1 MGVDFRGRL
10 RWTYALTTTTGGIL
24 KGRGKRGQQTGL
36 KSSTTL
42 GQWRNH
48 SLINYSIFRY
58 PKGRKEVEDG
68 VGIWA
73 APLME
78 SDGLHRSGTISLTR
92 PAALLFLS
100 SIISIWQGSMPF
112 FFFLY
117 FPVGWFFFFF
127 FVYSNNKGIIFAAF
141 NNNESLLKGF
151 ERRMSWTEVGS
162 GFNLWS
168 WNEYRPE

>member
-1 MGVDFRGRL
+1 
-10 RWTYALTTTTGGIL
+10 
-24 KGRGKRGQQTGL
+24 
-36 KSSTTL
+36 
-42 GQWRNH
+42 
-48 SLINYSIFRY
+48 
-58 PKGRKEVEDG
+58 
-68 VGIWA
+68 
-73 APLME
+73 ME

-151 ERRMSWTEVGS
+151 ERRMS
-162 GFNLWS
+162 
-168 WNEYRPE
+168 